1 MKKLFLV
8 LWLSMGLC
16 CFAKPMKI
24 MELPPFERAVLII
37 KHYETLHQP
46 KHWPY
51 IGYGHLVLPGESYK
65 KGYQLSEKE
74 ADLLLRK
81 DLKKFLSYYKSY
93 GEDSLIL
100 AVLAYNCGPGKVNES
115 SVLQKLQTGNR
126 NIFKDY
132 LSYCHYKG
140 RFHSG
145 LYRRRYVEY
154 KILFEKK

>member
-1 MKKLFLV
+1 MRKLL
-8 LWLSMGLC
+8 LTLMLSIGLC
-16 CFAKPMKI
+16 ISAKQWKI

-51 IGYGHLVLPGESYK
+51 IGYGHLVLPGESFQ
-65 KGYQLSEKE
+65 KGCQLTEKE
-74 ADLLLRK
+74 ADMLLRK

-100 AVLAYNCGPGKVNES
+100 AVLAYNCGIGRVNES
-115 SVLQKLQTGNR
+115 SVLQKLKYGNR
-126 NIFKDY
+126 NILKDY

-140 RFHSG
+140 KFHFG
-145 LYRRRYVEY
+145 LYRRRYIEY
-154 KILFEKK
+154 QVIFKEK